1 MEGEKMIEFKKK
13 VKEDSSNWVKQD
25 PSKPFETCQ
34 DLGKLPPE
42 VLAKLEEEGYDED
55 DTSKTYK
62 FIIGD
67 YTYRFSVFQDEWQC
81 SRWKTGKSGGG
92 SKPWGGKAAAGPR
105 EWSYLKMVDF
115 EIGNLNDLREIV
127 QKDEL
132 EEGEQWELVP
142 FFETTAKGEP
152 MGIIRKLQRISM
164 IGSATKENGKE
175 E

>member
-1 MEGEKMIEFKKK
+1 MIEFKKK
-13 VKEDSSNWVKQD
+13 AAAGEDSNWVKQD

-34 DLGKLPPE
+34 DLSKLPQG
-42 VLAKLEEEGYDED
+42 VLDQLEKEGYDED

-62 FIIGD
+62 FIVGD

-92 SKPWGGKAAAGPR
+92 SKGAWGGKAAAGPR

-127 QKDEL
+127 TKDEL
-132 EEGEQWELVP
+132 ESNEQWELVP
-142 FFETTAKGEP
+142 YFETTAKGEP
-152 MGIIRKLQRISM
+152 MGIIRKMQRIPM
-164 IGSATKENGKE
+164 IGSAAKE
-175 E
+175 ESSKEE